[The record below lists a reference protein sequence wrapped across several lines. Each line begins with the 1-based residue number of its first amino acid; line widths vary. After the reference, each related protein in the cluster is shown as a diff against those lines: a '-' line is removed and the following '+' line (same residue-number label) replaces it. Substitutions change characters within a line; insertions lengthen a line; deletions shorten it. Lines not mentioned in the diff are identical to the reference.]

1 MLGLAPDGGLFMPCT
16 IPTIDMMIVEREAEK
31 SFAHLAYYLAEKFFG
46 EDMDRDVLRDVVFDA
61 FDFPITLAPTGA
73 LELFNGPTLAFKD
86 FGARFMARMLDKLR
100 ERDMVILTATSGDT
114 GSAVAA
120 GFWGMSGIRVVVLY
134 PEGRVSDF
142 QERQMTTLGA
152 NIEALSVRG
161 SFDDCQRVVKS
172 IFADHDFCRH
182 NGVTSANSISIL
194 RWIPQSFYYF
204 YGYYLWKRATGASN
218 DKKPVIVVPSGN
230 FGNITAGILTMQMG
244 LPVERFVAATNAND
258 TIPQFLASGVYHAK
272 SSVSTVSNAMDVGD
286 PSNYQRLMALYGG
299 DAQCVRRVL
308 SAVSYSDVQ
317 TRGAIVEIYEKYGY
331 VSDPHSAIGYLAL
344 CEEVLHGIDDGFYLS
359 TAHPAK
365 FGHTIE
371 QCLGFEPKKPASM
384 ERYYASEKHF
394 TTIEADV
401 SSVQKLLIPNFQ
413 F

>member
-16 IPTIDMMIVEREAEK
+16 IPTIDMMVAEREAEK

-61 FDFPITLAPTGA
+61 FDFPITLARTGA

-100 ERDMVILTATSGDT
+100 TRDMVILTATSGDT

-142 QERQMTTLGA
+142 QERQMTTLGS

-172 IFADHDFCRH
+172 IFADHDFCRE
-182 NGVTSANSISIL
+182 NGITSANSISIL
-194 RWIPQSFYYF
+194 RWIPQLFYYF
-204 YGYYLWKRATGASN
+204 YGYYLWKRATGAAA
-218 DKKPVIVVPSGN
+218 DKKPVVVVPSGN
-230 FGNITAGILTMQMG
+230 FGNITAGILAVQMG

-258 TIPQFLASGVYHAK
+258 TIPQFLATGVYRAK
-272 SSVSTVSNAMDVGD
+272 SSVTTISNAMDVGD
-286 PSNYQRLMALYGG
+286 PSNYQRLMALCGN
-299 DAQCVRRVL
+299 DTQRVRRAL
-308 SAVSYSDVQ
+308 SSVSYTDDQ
-317 TRGAIVEIYEKYGY
+317 TRQAIVEIYEKYGY

-344 CEEVLHGIDDGFYLS
+344 RDEVPNGIDDGFYLS

-371 QCLGFEPKKPASM
+371 QCLGFEPKKPAFM
-384 ERYYASEKHF
+384 ERYYASDKLF

-401 SSVQKLLIPNFQ
+401 SSVRKFLILNS
-413 F
+413 